1 MARQLFSEGSAG
13 MRRRLV
19 FGALLLNGVPLRGDD
34 LAGRSP
40 AVVRIAPG
48 TPVGAK
54 PPATW
59 SHLVLKSL
67 PRLASGDLDTLPSTA
82 ARTATLFRT
91 VILADVASSPH
102 RPGSYVLGRIGIG
115 LSAPDRRGL
124 DVVIAPGRTAEVGID
139 LGLTDRMVLDLA
151 EEQLSRGKLT
161 AATSTF
167 ALYRGP
173 AAMLAGS
180 AHRDVEVCYAFLVD
194 PERGG
199 LRTFVWARDM
209 EETDGPAPG
218 RVVELPP
225 NLVYDCRL
233 DVKAKRLLG
242 ALPVSWSFAMTGLPP
257 GRARDATREMARFL
271 AAAGRTPAEP
281 VGLER
286 ALRRAASDGAKVTA
300 PPSNAPSEGRAAAAG
315 SDPERSARTSTSGS
329 GRPGTRHL
337 VR

>member
-1 MARQLFSEGSAG
+1 

-19 FGALLLNGVPLRGDD
+19 FGALLLYGVPLRGDD
-34 LAGRSP
+34 LAVRQP

-48 TPVGAK
+48 TLVGAK
-54 PPATW
+54 PPTTW

-91 VILADVASSPH
+91 VILADVARSPH
-102 RPGSYVLGRIGIG
+102 RAGPYVLRRIGIG
-115 LSAPDRRGL
+115 LSAPDRRGR
-124 DVVIAPGRTAEVGID
+124 DVVIAPGRAAEVEVD
-139 LGLTDRMVLDLA
+139 LGLTDRIVLDVA

-167 ALYRGP
+167 ALYRAP
-173 AAMLAGS
+173 AAMLVGG

-199 LRTFVWARDM
+199 LRTLVWARDM
-209 EETDGPAPG
+209 GETDEPAPE
-218 RVVELPP
+218 RVVELPA

-257 GRARDATREMARFL
+257 GRARDVTRELARFL
-271 AAAGRTPAEP
+271 DAAARNSTDP
-281 VGLER
+281 VSLER

-300 PPSNAPSEGRAAAAG
+300 PPLNAPSEVRAAAAG
-315 SDPERSARTSTSGS
+315 SDPGRSARTSTSGS
-329 GRPGTRHL
+329 GRPGTRHV

>member
-1 MARQLFSEGSAG
+1 MD
-13 MRRRLV
+13 RRLI
-19 FGALLLNGVPLRGDD
+19 FGVLLLYGVPLRGDD
-34 LAGRSP
+34 LAGRLP

-48 TPVGAK
+48 TLVGAM
-54 PPATW
+54 PPTTW

-102 RPGSYVLGRIGIG
+102 RPGTYVLRRIGIG
-115 LSAPDRRGL
+115 LSAPDRRGR
-124 DVVIAPGRTAEVGID
+124 DVVIAPGRTAEVGVD
-139 LGLTDRMVLDLA
+139 LGLTDRIVLDAA
-151 EEQLSRGKLT
+151 EEQLRRGKLT
-161 AATSTF
+161 AATPTF

-173 AAMLAGS
+173 AAMLVGGE
-180 AHRDVEVCYAFLVD
+180 HHDIEVCYAFLVD

-209 EETDGPAPG
+209 EGTDRPAPG

-225 NLVYDCRL
+225 NLVYECRL

-257 GRARDATREMARFL
+257 GRPRDSTREMARFL
-271 AAAGRTPAEP
+271 AAACRIPADP

-286 ALRRAASDGAKVTA
+286 DLRRAASDGAKVTA
-300 PPSNAPSEGRAAAAG
+300 PPSNAPSGVRAADAG
-315 SDPERSARTSTSGS
+315 SDPGRSARTSTSGS
-329 GRPGTRHL
+329 GRPGTRHV